1 MILVV
6 LLCLAY
12 VTQAE
17 IKCELKSGTV
27 NSASYK
33 VGDAALK
40 GIKFHDGRNKNN
52 MKLFQCTCKEDDVR
66 IEIYFRDSS

>member
-1 MILVV
+1 MV

-40 GIKFHDGRNKNN
+40 GIKFHDGRDKNN